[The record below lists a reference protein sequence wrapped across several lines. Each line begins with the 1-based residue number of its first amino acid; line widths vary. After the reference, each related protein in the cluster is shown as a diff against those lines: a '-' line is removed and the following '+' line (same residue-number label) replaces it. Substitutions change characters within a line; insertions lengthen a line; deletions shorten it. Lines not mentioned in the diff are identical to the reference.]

1 MQRRKFIQ
9 STSLVGMGSMLNPFD
24 HPIIKLEKPMIAV
37 QQYTWLSYLRREG
50 ISWNEDLDRF
60 CQQLVDSGFSGF
72 EPSFTLPNEVETF
85 KKILPKFNIW
95 TSSMYVNS
103 TLHDPDQI
111 ESSISNALSIAK
123 VAKKMGIKI
132 VVTNPSPI
140 KWGDPMDKTD
150 DQLILQA
157 KSLNRLGCELRK
169 LGMKLAYHTHDM
181 EMRQSAREFHHML
194 LNSDKE
200 NVHLCLDSH
209 WVYRGAGNSQVALF
223 DIIRL
228 YGDRIVELHL
238 RQSKD
243 GVWSEVFGEGDI
255 DHDRMIELLSDMKLK
270 PHIVLEQ
277 AVEKETPQTMST
289 IDAIKESLAYTLEIC
304 QPLMK
309 N

>member
-1 MQRRKFIQ
+1 MQRREFIQ
-9 STSLVGMGSMLNPFD
+9 STSMVGMGSILNPFD
-24 HPIIKLEKPMIAV
+24 QPIFMLKKPMIAV

-50 ISWNEDLDRF
+50 ITWNEDLDRF

-72 EPSFTLPNEVETF
+72 EPSFTQSSEVESF
-85 KKILPKFNIW
+85 KAMLPKFNIW

-140 KWGDPMDKTD
+140 KWGDPIDKTD

-157 KSLNRLGCELRK
+157 KSLNRLGSELRK

-223 DIIRL
+223 DIIKL

-255 DHDRMIELLSDMKLK
+255 DHDSMIGLLSDKKLK

-277 AVEKETPQTMST
+277 GVEKETPQTMSA
-289 IDAIKESLAYTLEIC
+289 IAAIKESLAYTVEIC
-304 QPLMK
+304 QPLI
-309 N
+309 